1 LHRFWIPARRRR
13 RSRRRGA
20 GVRVVELAA
29 FIAGPSIGMLLA
41 DHGARVVKVVPPAF
55 GAQTES
61 ALAAWGFVGDEI
73 ASLKAHGAI
82 GRRG

>member
-1 LHRFWIPARRRR
+1 MHRFWIPARRRR
-13 RSRRRGA
+13 RSRPRGA
-20 GVRVVELAA
+20 GVWVVELAA

-41 DHGARVVKVVPPAF
+41 DYCAGVVKVELPAF

-61 ALAAWGFVGDEI
+61 ALTAWGFADDQI

-82 GRRG
+82 GRSG